1 MLGMTI
7 KYSLNEA
14 FVARVVQ
21 FPGRALNQAARCII
35 DCTARSSTDGSH
47 EDTSAFLRSDHVHSR
62 QT

>member
-1 MLGMTI
+1 MLGTRI

-35 DCTARSSTDGSH
+35 DCTSRSGTDRSH
-47 EDTSAFLRSDHVHSR
+47 EDTSTFLRSDHVHSR